1 MSAKGKEKILKI
13 VRSALDTKYI
23 DSFTITYNAGHG
35 HFTLASSA
43 LFTFTLKD
51 FKRVVD
57 IIEIADDRETVAA
70 YVNLKLRAVYDE
82 AIKYLGTIQVFNEDD
97 QKFKNEIND
106 FVYRIIKLHDILA
119 KNIEVAPLVEVK
131 KPEVPKIEDEQEIQ
145 TSENITEL
153 KKCNVIR
160 YIPTQVNPVWQN
172 GKVETFIGYNF
183 SYRGMPLQVYRAD
196 GWENRTS
203 TSTRVY
209 IVDPV
214 IGLPLAQYDGMLSDL
229 ESKLDEVF
237 IKYLQTIESNK
248 EAIVLIADAFKKLKE
263 AA

>member
-13 VRSALDTKYI
+13 VRNALDTKYI
-23 DSFTITYNAGHG
+23 DSFTINYNAGHG

-43 LFTFTLKD
+43 LFTFTIKD

-70 YVNLKLRAVYDE
+70 YVNLKLKAVYNE
-82 AIKYLGTIQVFNEDD
+82 AIKYLGTMPEFTDD
-97 QKFKNEIND
+97 ERKLKNEIND

-160 YIPTQVNPVWQN
+160 YIPTQVNPIWQN
-172 GKVETFIGYNF
+172 GKLITYIGYNF
-183 SYRGMPLQVYRAD
+183 EYRGMPLQVYRAD
-196 GWENRTS
+196 GWENKQSNKCRIF
-203 TSTRVY
+203 

-248 EAIVLIADAFKKLKE
+248 EAIVLIAKAFEALK